1 MLLGELSTK
10 TPIQLSIKSTDR
22 QCFELLLDNGADV
35 LMLETT
41 QAMKTILLACK
52 MVHPGQST
60 EHFAIHILN
69 KLRETLNEIHAE
81 LNEVK
86 VNQATQL
93 PKILTQNIV
102 WNS

>member
-1 MLLGELSTK
+1 MSSLSLSPEFNCLLVELWIL
-10 TPIQLSIKSTDR
+10 TPIQLAIKSGDR

-41 QAMKTILLACK
+41 QAMKTLLLACK
-52 MVHPGQST
+52 MVQPGQST

-69 KLRETLNEIHAE
+69 KLRETLNEIHNE

-86 VNQATQL
+86 VVKPIQL
-93 PKILTQNIV
+93 
-102 WNS
+102 